1 MLYNIDIK
9 SGEGRIDII
18 ILNLENC
25 IINKSMYCNRC
36 RRQIADNSVRCPFCG
51 NAVMP
56 VGAGAY
62 NNRMYPRVGFN
73 SISLGDLFSGVFKKH
88 EKSAG
93 EKLFMSGTDFTT
105 PTPEQML
112 GEWQRPWLF
121 FRILIFSIIFIVLC
135 FITAYMFGHSAGNY
149 LMWFVG
155 SLLIPLSVLTFFW
168 EINVPRDIPLYTILM
183 IFLIG
188 GLMSIICTLFF
199 GTVFPILNQYSFFA
213 PLLEEPAKLL
223 VSIIFINHL
232 KTKYGFGGL
241 LIGAAVGAG
250 FAAFENIYYIVNMGL
265 LGNAVQVDYVN
276 DTALVLTNV
285 SAANHVFFQ
294 RNLYVPGTHIAWAA
308 MEGGAYVL
316 AKSNVGTGKFSFA
329 HFAGFMI
336 ISMFL
341 HFMWNG
347 STYFIPEILL
357 LFLNTP
363 LHIGFVVIA
372 LISVLALISCCLKQV
387 NTVAYD
393 AVRLKEQSRM
403 QNMQEKYSVAAAGG
417 PYSGAVFGLEDIVTI
432 GRDPALCNIV
442 FPAYCNHVSRRHC
455 SVKCLFGRFY
465 VFDHNSTAGTF
476 LINGQ
481 RIQPGIWVEVNMP
494 FYIASPEYKF
504 LLQKQVVQ
512 V

>member
-1 MLYNIDIK
+1 MLYNINIK

-18 ILNLENC
+18 ILNLDDY
-25 IINKSMYCNRC
+25 IINKAMYCNRC
-36 RRQIADNSVRCPFCG
+36 RRQIPDNSVRCPFCG

-56 VGAGAY
+56 VGAGSY
-62 NNRMYPRVGFN
+62 NNRMYAGFN
-73 SISLGDLFSGVFKKH
+73 NISLGDLFSGVFKKH

-121 FRILIFSIIFIVLC
+121 FRILILSIVFIVLC
-135 FITAYMFGHSAGNY
+135 YTMVFVFGHSAGNY
-149 LMWFVG
+149 LVWFVG

-168 EINVPRDIPLYTILM
+168 EINIPRDIPLYTIMM

-188 GLMSIICTLFF
+188 GLMSILCTLFW
-199 GTVFPILNQYSFFA
+199 GTVFPILNRYAFLA

-223 VSIIFINHL
+223 VSVIFISHL

-250 FAAFENIYYIVNMGL
+250 FAAFENIYYIVDFGL
-265 LGNAVQVDYVN
+265 LGQSLQVDYVH
-276 DTALVLTNV
+276 DTALVMTDI
-285 SAANHVFFQ
+285 SAANQIFFQ
-294 RNLYVPGTHIAWAA
+294 RNIVIAGTHIAWAA
-308 MEGGAYVL
+308 MEGGAYAL
-316 AKSNVGTGKFSFA
+316 AKSNVGANNFSFP
-329 HFAGFMI
+329 HFAGFLFI
-336 ISMFL
+336 AMFL
-341 HFMWNG
+341 HFAWNG
-347 STYFIPEILL
+347 GCVFFIPSIFAASLQKLL
-357 LFLNTP
+357 HTGL
-363 LHIGFVVIA
+363 VVVA
-372 LISVLALISCCLKQV
+372 LVAVFAVISFCLKQV
-387 NTVAYD
+387 NTAAYD
-393 AVRLKEQSRM
+393 AIRIREQSRM
-403 QNMQEKYSVAAAGG
+403 QSMSEKYSIAAAGG
-417 PYSGAVFGLEDIVTI
+417 PYNGAVFSLDNIITV

-442 FPAYCNHVSRRHC
+442 FPSYCNHVSRRHC
-455 SVKCLFGRFY
+455 SIKCLFGKLY

-481 RIQPGIWVEVNMP
+481 RIQPGMWVEVNMP

-504 LLQKQVVQ
+504 LLQKQAVQ